1 MILSKFKLVVVSL
14 LFVSFLLPFQT
25 SAQKVMSE
33 VTVVLE
39 KLPLEKRDKLV
50 DFEQKLTDYIN
61 NYPYCEDEYQ
71 TEFPVKIQIYL
82 TDASVSYEDRYRGTL
97 LIANNSDIQF
107 YDKRWRFKYDA
118 LEPLLV
124 DETQFHPLTS
134 VIDFYVYL
142 LLGGELDKYGKF
154 GGSPL
159 YKNASNINEQA
170 RFSKFIDGWDERRI
184 LIDKIL
190 SEENKPYREA
200 LDSYFLGISYSSE
213 DFAKT
218 REFCK
223 AAIIMISELIQKS
236 PTYEL
241 PKQFIDGHRTEIINI
256 FKDDADYR
264 DVFETLIK
272 IDPDHES
279 DYKDYL

>member
-1 MILSKFKLVVVSL
+1 MIHSKIKFFVLS
-14 LFVSFLLPFQT
+14 LFFISILLPSQIF
-25 SAQKVMSE
+25 AQKVKAE
-33 VTVVLE
+33 VTVILE
-39 KLPLEKRDKLV
+39 KLPLEKREKLN
-50 DFEQKLTDYIN
+50 DFQEKLMVYMN

-71 TEFPVKIQIYL
+71 TDFSVKVQIYL

-118 LEPLLV
+118 FEPLLV
-124 DETQFHPLTS
+124 DEAQFHPLTS

-154 GGSPL
+154 AGTPL
-159 YKNASNINEQA
+159 FKNASNINEQA

-184 LIDKIL
+184 LMDQIVAQ
-190 SEENKPYREA
+190 ENKPYREA
-200 LDSYFLGISYSSE
+200 LDSYFLGISNSNE
-213 DFAKT
+213 DFAST
-218 REFCK
+218 RKHCK
-223 AAIIMISELIQKS
+223 AAITMIAELIQTNPS
-236 PTYEL
+236 YEL

-256 FKDDADYR
+256 FKDDPDYR
-264 DVFETLIK
+264 DMFELLIK
-272 IDPDHES
+272 IDSDHEA